1 MPNELPSLP
10 GPSSDNEKHVRLS
23 RRAALKRI
31 AQTSGAIIAAAVAS
45 QLVAPPPAKAED
57 DSPRP
62 HVPDRNFRRDAYSE
76 YSKYSVYSEYSE
88 YSAYSVYFAYFDICV
103 FGF

>member
-10 GPSSDNEKHVRLS
+10 EPSSDNGKPVRLS

-31 AQTSGAIIAAAVAS
+31 AQKSGAIIAAAVAS
-45 QLVAPPPAKAED
+45 QFVAPPPAKAGD

-76 YSKYSVYSEYSE
+76 YSKYSVYSEYS
-88 YSAYSVYFAYFDICV
+88 AYSVYYAYLNICV